1 MHATRLAQ
9 LVAVALPS
17 VRLLDH
23 DLDELRDRVG
33 GDRHGQYRGAAG
45 NECNT
50 AVSQHVKKQV
60 WVVKPATHAA
70 LVELRGNVLG
80 EEVPVEMA
88 GIANHLIHVDAHIRV
103 DANEQGACNYG
114 AVARV
119 ATTEERGCPGKKKN
133 LIAQRWYNRFV
144 TVTLAL

>member
-33 GDRHGQYRGAAG
+33 GDRHGRYRGAAG
-45 NECNT
+45 NEFNT

-60 WVVKPATHAA
+60 WVVKAATRAA

-88 GIANHLIHVDAHIRV
+88 GIANHLIHVDGHIRV
-103 DANEQGACNYG
+103 DANEQGACHYG
-114 AVARV
+114 VVARV
-119 ATTEERGCPGKKKN
+119 ATTEERDCQVKKKN